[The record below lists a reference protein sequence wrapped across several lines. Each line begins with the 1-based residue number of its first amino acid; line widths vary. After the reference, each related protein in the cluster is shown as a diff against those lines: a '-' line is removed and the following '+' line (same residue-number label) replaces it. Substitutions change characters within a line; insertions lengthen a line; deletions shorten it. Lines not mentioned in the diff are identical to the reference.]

1 MTGPTK
7 VVQREY
13 LNLAKV
19 LDAAVALA
27 DEADIEAVSMRKLA
41 QKLGV
46 VPMALYK
53 HVANKEQLLDGIVD
67 VVVGEIA
74 PPDPTLDWKGA
85 IRARILS
92 ARAALLRHPWA
103 RRVMESKSTPTPV
116 VLAYIES
123 TIAVFVAAGLSVDL
137 THHALHALGSR
148 LFGFSQELYNDSQ
161 SAASMPPE
169 AIQMLVADVPPQCR
183 RCGQPAPRSVVR
195 GRLRLRRPVRVRV
208 RARHSAGWSGAPP
221 PAGLE
226 LQRSKNQ
233 RADLAIFCHEPRL
246 TLRPRRPGTISTHS

>member
-169 AIQMLVADVPPQCR
+169 AIQMLVQMYPHSAAVAASRPHDR
-183 RCGQPAPRSVVR
+183 SSVV
-195 GRLRLRRPVRVRV
+195 GSGCDDQFEFEFALDIVLDGLERL
-208 RARHSAGWSGAPP
+208 HQQGWSSSA
-221 PAGLE
+221 
-226 LQRSKNQ
+226 RSTS
-233 RADLAIFCHEPRL
+233 AL
-246 TLRPRRPGTISTHS
+246 TWQSSVTSRD